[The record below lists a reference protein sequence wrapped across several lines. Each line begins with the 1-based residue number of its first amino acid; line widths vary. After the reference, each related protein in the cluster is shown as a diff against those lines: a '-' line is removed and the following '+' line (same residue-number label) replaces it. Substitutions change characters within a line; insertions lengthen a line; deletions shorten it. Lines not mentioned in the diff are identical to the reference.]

1 MLSITA
7 RRIGVN
13 AIRNAAVL
21 PELPY
26 QYHELEPYISA
37 DIMELHHSKH
47 HQTYVNNLNVANEAL
62 QEAIHNGDVTKQ
74 IQLNQAI
81 KFNGGGHLNHT
92 IFWQNMSPNGGG
104 EPEGVLLEAIN
115 RDFGSFDQ
123 FKAKMSAATVA
134 VQGSGWGWLGFNKE
148 AQRLQIATCANQD
161 PLQATTG
168 LIPIIGIDVWEHA
181 YYLQYKNVRPDY
193 VNQFWNVANWEDAT
207 ARFAS
212 A

>member
-1 MLSITA
+1 MMRTRVLSVLG
-7 RRIGVN
+7 RRTK
-13 AIRNAAVL
+13 ATL

-26 QYHELEPYISA
+26 EYHALEPFISA

-47 HQTYVNNLNVANEAL
+47 HATYVNNLNVANEAL
-62 QEAIHNGDVTKQ
+62 QEASSKGDVTKCV
-74 IQLNQAI
+74 QLANAI
-81 KFNGGGHLNHT
+81 KFNGGGHVNHT

-104 EPEGVLLEAIN
+104 EPEGALAEAIT
-115 RDFGSFDQ
+115 RDFGSFAAFQ
-123 FKAKMSAATVA
+123 AKMSQATVA

-148 AQRLQIATCANQD
+148 AGRLQVATCANQD
-161 PLQATTG
+161 PLEATTG

-193 VNQFWNVANWEDAT
+193 VNQFWNVANWEDAGS
-207 ARFAS
+207 RFSAAS